1 MMNNPGGSD
10 EKQMM
15 DLPPTAVCQ
24 QCGRGFIFTDS
35 YRELLVQKNVRVKVP
50 VSCVTC
56 FRKRGPVPKEEG
68 TIKWFSVRK
77 NYGFIVTKEGTDVF
91 LHRNQIL
98 NDTDVLPHKGQKIR
112 FHHHHAPKGPEAL
125 NAELVGS

>member
-1 MMNNPGGSD
+1 MRSPDSND

-15 DLPPTAVCQ
+15 DLPPTAVCH

-35 YRELLVQKNVRVKVP
+35 YRELLAQRNINVKVP

-68 TIKWFSVRK
+68 TIKWFSARK
-77 NYGFIVTKEGTDVF
+77 NYGFIVTDAGRDVF

-98 NDTDVLPHKGQKIR
+98 DDADVLPRKGQR
-112 FHHHHAPKGPEAL
+112 VLFHIHNAAKGPEAL
-125 NAELVGS
+125 NAELVES